1 MAVFNP
7 VLCSSALVVA
17 QPRARKRKKIRI
29 EILIG
34 FTDVLR
40 VRSKRSRDLRAYA
53 QIAYLTNPSWSRMR
67 LLRSSSVASC
77 YSSHGRSQRFA
88 ANVDDLRSRRFCP
101 SSRFAIFRRVETRNG
116 CGGWVAASK
125 SLVSARPIA
134 TGDDASGDCAR
145 RRGDEAETPGPHHA
159 GRRPHRQVLEARPP
173 RAHAPP
179 AAAARPRPHRR
190 RARLPAV
197 DRVGANCA
205 SILIS
210 DRYEQVSRVVTESRV
225 LPGLPFSALL
235 RCSPSAASDKTVL
248 NRNASFFF
256 CGVGIG

>member
-67 LLRSSSVASC
+67 LLRSSSVASR

-101 SSRFAIFRRVETRNG
+101 SSRFAIYSVG
-116 CGGWVAASK
+116 SKHGMGAAGGWPLPRVWSW
-125 SLVSARPIA
+125 
-134 TGDDASGDCAR
+134 
-145 RRGDEAETPGPHHA
+145 PGPS
-159 GRRPHRQVLEARPP
+159 
-173 RAHAPP
+173 PP
-179 AAAARPRPHRR
+179 AMMHLAIALGVGVTKQRRLAADLIGKSSKRDR
-190 RARLPAV
+190 RALASSSG
-197 DRVGANCA
+197 GASEA
-205 SILIS
+205 SS
-210 DRYEQVSRVVTESRV
+210 
-225 LPGLPFSALL
+225 
-235 RCSPSAASDKTVL
+235 SPSSASC
-248 NRNASFFF
+248 R
-256 CGVGIG
+256 